1 MESKNALTERGRR
14 GLRRLSGAA
23 LAAAVVT
30 ALTVTVT
37 PAGAEPDA
45 AAGAATG
52 TPYNPLATYT
62 GFNVVS
68 LGDLHIT
75 AESEGPVAV
84 GGKFSFTGSQ
94 TIVKQ
99 TGAPAALV
107 VKGGVDWTKSTGD
120 HQVNLGE
127 GNVTGQPLSVE
138 MSGTTARDTDEK
150 GTSQNLRLVKDGAPY
165 GSEPRISLNAGGYQ
179 AADTGYDAAQYDS
192 LFDRSSAVSA
202 SEGLADAGNKVCAA
216 GDVIKKAEGQNNLPE
231 GTEPPAYLMQ
241 GSSAWIWLK
250 KGQQNILNLTA
261 DELADIRE
269 FNFRDGVLPSADTPL
284 FINVTGEEVTLNLH
298 AGDGSTAPYTLWNFP
313 DATTVRQEG
322 DSLDGSVLAPKAHL
336 QKDHANIE
344 GNIIVASGDMGGSE
358 QHYLPFAGKFTPCD
372 DDGQAVDPTISTS
385 AEVTGGQVEGS
396 QKTVS
401 AKGGTITDTVTFA
414 GLRPETEYTMSGEL
428 AAQDGTPTGI
438 RQAVTFTTAAAK
450 EGESTVEGS
459 VALTYTVSAEQAQ
472 KYAGQSLVV
481 TEQLALGAEVVAKHT
496 DLNDKAQTFV
506 IADEPTVPTKPTEPS
521 TTEPTEPS
529 TTEPGTTEPT
539 EPSTTEPTEPTEP
552 STTEPSTTEPTEPS
566 TTEPSTTEPTEP
578 STTEPSTTEPS
589 TTEPTEPSTTEPTE
603 PGTTEPST
611 TEPTEPSTTEPTE
624 PSTTEPTE
632 PGTTEPSTPSTT
644 EPSTPSTTEPTEPGT
659 PDEPTTG
666 IELVKKVTGDRA
678 ADVEADPH
686 AAFEVQLSWKGS
698 DGIESFKK
706 VTVTP
711 GEPVDISDLPHGVE
725 ITLTET
731 NASSSA
737 NGVLWSDIVWSGEG
751 VKDESGHSRQG
762 TVTLDE
768 NKVAKVTL
776 DNVTA
781 DRDCQIVIPL
791 FPENPTT
798 PVTPVNP
805 DSPQAE
811 DVTYPVV
818 NPGDGAS
825 SGGSGSTGG
834 SSLANTGASVAGLGA
849 LAVILV
855 GGGAW
860 LVMRSRREA

>member
-1 MESKNALTERGRR
+1 MGNNSLTPVRGRR

-99 TGAPAALV
+99 AGAPAALV
-107 VKGGVDWTKSTGD
+107 VKGGVDWTKSTGN
-120 HQVNLGE
+120 HQVNLDKSA
-127 GNVTGQPLSVE
+127 TGQPLSVE
-138 MSGTTARDTDEK
+138 MSGTTARDTDENGK
-150 GTSQNLRLVKDGAPY
+150 SQNLRLVKDGAPY

-192 LFDRSSAVSA
+192 LFDRSSAEAV
-202 SEGLADAGNKVCAA
+202 SEGLADAGDKVCAA

-241 GSSAWIWLK
+241 GNSAWIWLK

-322 DSLDGSVLAPKAHL
+322 DSIDGSVLAPKAHL

-358 QHYLPFAGKFTPCD
+358 QHYLPFAGKFTPCE

-385 AEVTGGQVEGS
+385 AEVTAGQVEGS

-481 TEQLALGAEVVAKHT
+481 AEQLALGAEVVAKHT

-521 TTEPTEPS
+521 TTEPTEPG
-529 TTEPGTTEPT
+529 TTEPTEPGTTEPTEPGTTEPTEPGTTEPTEPGTTEPTEPGTTEPTEPGTTEPT
-539 EPSTTEPTEPTEP
+539 EPSTTEPTEP
-552 STTEPSTTEPTEPS
+552 STTEP
-566 TTEPSTTEPTEP
+566 
-578 STTEPSTTEPS
+578 
-589 TTEPTEPSTTEPTE
+589 
-603 PGTTEPST
+603 TEPST

-678 ADVEADPH
+678 ADVESDPH

-811 DVTYPVV
+811 DVTYSVV
-818 NPGDGAS
+818 NPGD
-825 SGGSGSTGG
+825 GGSGSTGG

>member
-1 MESKNALTERGRR
+1 MESKNPLTERGRR

-30 ALTVTVT
+30 ALTMTVT

-138 MSGTTARDTDEK
+138 MSGTTARDTDENGK
-150 GTSQNLRLVKDGAPY
+150 SQNLRLVKDGAPY

-192 LFDRSSAVSA
+192 LFDRSSAEAV
-202 SEGLADAGNKVCAA
+202 SEGLADAGDKVCAA
-216 GDVIKKAEGQNNLPE
+216 GDVIKKAEGQNNLAE
-231 GTEPPAYLMQ
+231 GTELPAYLMQ
-241 GSSAWIWLK
+241 GNSAWIWLK

-284 FINVTGEEVTLNLH
+284 FINVTGAEVTLNLH
-298 AGDGSTAPYTLWNFP
+298 EGDGSTAPYTLWNFP

-336 QKDHANIE
+336 QKEKANIE
-344 GNIIVASGDMGGSE
+344 GNIIVASGDMGGTE
-358 QHYLPFAGKFTPCD
+358 QHYLPFAGKFTPCE

-385 AEVTGGQVEGS
+385 AEVTEGQVEGS

-450 EGESTVEGS
+450 EGKSTVEGS
-459 VALTYTVSAEQAQ
+459 VALTYTVNAEQAQ

-521 TTEPTEPS
+521 TTEPTTTEPS
-529 TTEPGTTEPT
+529 TTEPSAT
-539 EPSTTEPTEPTEP
+539 EPSTTEPTTTEP
-552 STTEPSTTEPTEPS
+552 ITTEPSTTEPTTTEPT
-566 TTEPSTTEPTEP
+566 TTEPSTTEPTTTEPTTTEP
-578 STTEPSTTEPS
+578 STTEPTTTEPSTTEPS
-589 TTEPTEPSTTEPTE
+589 TTEPTTTEPTE

-611 TEPTEPSTTEPTE
+611 TEPMEPSTTEPTTTEPSTTEPTE
-624 PSTTEPTE
+624 
-632 PGTTEPSTPSTT
+632 
-644 EPSTPSTTEPTEPGT
+644 PSTTEPTEPGT

-678 ADVEADPH
+678 ADVESDPH

-781 DRDCQIVIPL
+781 DRDCQIVIPVIPL
-791 FPENPTT
+791 LPENPTT

-811 DVTYPVV
+811 NVTYPVV

-834 SSLANTGASVAGLGA
+834 SSLANTGASVMGLGA

-860 LVMRSRREA
+860 LVMRSRREV